1 MYTPDVVAILNTAPD
16 TVDLLRRVMEQAG
29 FTVVTGFIHDI
40 RDGRLD
46 IEAFLGQHKPAAIV
60 YDVAIPYEENWRF
73 FQHVKSMAICAGCRF
88 VLTTTNAAQVQ
99 KIAGADEHL
108 HEIVGKPY
116 DLGEVVRAVKEAIRQ
131 RPTR

>member
-1 MYTPDVVAILNTAPD
+1 
-16 TVDLLRRVMEQAG
+16 
-29 FTVVTGFIHDI
+29 
-40 RDGRLD
+40 
-46 IEAFLGQHKPAAIV
+46 
-60 YDVAIPYEENWRF
+60 
-73 FQHVKSMAICAGCRF
+73 

-116 DLGEVVRAVKEAIRQ
+116 DLGEVVRAVKEAVRQ